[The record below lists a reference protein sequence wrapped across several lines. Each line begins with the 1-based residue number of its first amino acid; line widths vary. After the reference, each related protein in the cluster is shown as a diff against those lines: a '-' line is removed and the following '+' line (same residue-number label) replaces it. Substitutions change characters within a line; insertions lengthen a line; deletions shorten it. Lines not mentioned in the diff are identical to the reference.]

1 MNKWIHLANFS
12 SIWAKTKTLK
22 WKQAAEDSSSSV
34 RWTRPAVK
42 TNTWTHLNTPA
53 HTQAAAGQVLG
64 RRRISETFSC
74 RLPAGADEDEG
85 AAVTFRRF
93 IWWPRYVFLRLS
105 DQHRREENTVDVN
118 IVLIYRHCVAPQNR
132 RHFKLLLRI
141 LKRRPAGRPT
151 GCVLWCS
158 VYFFMSTN
166 PPTSDVDSTHT
177 MTDNH
182 RTLTG
187 RHQTRYQ
194 ERAVLLRFVGSQ
206 KHTATPRLPDSSA
219 SFNWTPSGTFLRRF
233 SKRRSVR
240 ENNRHLRK
248 GEEET
253 KQVNQTTR
261 SLNTGPMFSQT
272 EPDDTTPKFYRTE
285 ASYSVDGLNECVT
298 FASHWL
304 VAAPSISSFT
314 VLLTVKR
321 CIIN

>member
-1 MNKWIHLANFS
+1 MKNQWTNEFIWQIFLRYEQKQKHWNKNRLRKIH
-12 SIWAKTKTLK
+12 
-22 WKQAAEDSSSSV
+22 QAASDERV
-34 RWTRPAVK
+34 LQWRQTPEH
-42 TNTWTHLNTPA
+42 TWTHLHTPA

-85 AAVTFRRF
+85 AAVTCRWF

-118 IVLIYRHCVAPQNR
+118 IVLIYRHRVAPQNR

-187 RHQTRYQ
+187 RHQTRY
-194 ERAVLLRFVGSQ
+194 
-206 KHTATPRLPDSSA
+206 
-219 SFNWTPSGTFLRRF
+219 
-233 SKRRSVR
+233 
-240 ENNRHLRK
+240 
-248 GEEET
+248 
-253 KQVNQTTR
+253 
-261 SLNTGPMFSQT
+261 
-272 EPDDTTPKFYRTE
+272 
-285 ASYSVDGLNECVT
+285 
-298 FASHWL
+298 
-304 VAAPSISSFT
+304 
-314 VLLTVKR
+314 
-321 CIIN
+321 